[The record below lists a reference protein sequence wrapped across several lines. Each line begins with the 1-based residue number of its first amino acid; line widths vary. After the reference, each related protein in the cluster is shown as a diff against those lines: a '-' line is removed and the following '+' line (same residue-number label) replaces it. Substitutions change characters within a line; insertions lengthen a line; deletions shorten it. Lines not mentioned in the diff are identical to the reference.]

1 MKTIEGIIIS
11 DRMAKTAVVLVE
23 RKTRHPLYG
32 KIISKK
38 RKIHARNEI
47 GAKMGQ
53 VVRITQVKPLAK
65 TVSFKIQEIVGVKE
79 IKENPVEVRPKKEK
93 LAKSKAVEAKKK

>member
-1 MKTIEGIIIS
+1 MKAFEGVVIS

-38 RKIHARNEI
+38 KKIHARNEI

-53 VVRITQVKPLAK
+53 IVRITQIKPLAK
-65 TVSFKIQEIVGVKE
+65 TVSFKILEIVGEKE
-79 IKENPVEVRPKKEK
+79 IKK
-93 LAKSKAVEAKKK
+93 

>member
-1 MKTIEGIIIS
+1 MKAFEGVVIS
-11 DRMAKTAVVLVE
+11 DRMAKTVVVVVE

-38 RKIHARNEI
+38 KKIHARNEI

-53 VVRITQVKPLAK
+53 IVRITQIKPLAK
-65 TVSFKIQEIVGVKE
+65 TVSFKILEIVGEKE
-79 IKENPVEVRPKKEK
+79 IKK
-93 LAKSKAVEAKKK
+93 

>member
-1 MKTIEGIIIS
+1 MKAFEGVVIS

-38 RKIHARNEI
+38 KKIHARNEI
-47 GAKMGQ
+47 GAKIGQ
-53 VVRITQVKPLAK
+53 VVRIIQVKPLAK
-65 TVSFKIQEIVGVKE
+65 TVSFKILEIVGEKE
-79 IKENPVEVRPKKEK
+79 IKK
-93 LAKSKAVEAKKK
+93 